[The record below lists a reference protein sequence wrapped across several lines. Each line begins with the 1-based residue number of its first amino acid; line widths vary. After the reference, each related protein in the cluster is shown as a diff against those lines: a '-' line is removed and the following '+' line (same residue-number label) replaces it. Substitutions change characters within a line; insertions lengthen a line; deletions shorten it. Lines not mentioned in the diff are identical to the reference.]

1 MDATG
6 SASGVPPPVAVRAR
20 DPWQAES
27 AMPASVTSRAGTIR
41 ATAKNTPRAAPHS
54 RRNAAAADGAPPTKL
69 QIDDLDAELIADFL
83 THIETER
90 RNGARPKLRANTRA
104 SNDRDGRASTRR
116 ESGRLRV

>member
-1 MDATG
+1 VDATG
-6 SASGVPPPVAVRAR
+6 SASGVPPSVAVRLAGGELDAR
-20 DPWQAES
+20 QRDEQGQDDQGGSEEH
-27 AMPASVTSRAGTIR
+27 TAGCSSFPTQ
-41 ATAKNTPRAAPHS
+41 
-54 RRNAAAADGAPPTKL
+54 RRRSGAPPTKL

-90 RNGARPKLRANTRA
+90 RNGARPKLRAKTRA